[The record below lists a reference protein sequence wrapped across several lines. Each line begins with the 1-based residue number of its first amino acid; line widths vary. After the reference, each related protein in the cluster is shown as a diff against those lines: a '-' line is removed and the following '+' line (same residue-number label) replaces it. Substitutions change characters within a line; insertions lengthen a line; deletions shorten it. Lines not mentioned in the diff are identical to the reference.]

1 MSTNKAWCS
10 WSLPKHRAALAS
22 VHWVWHSLSKLS
34 VPNLQI
40 SDLLLHFAL
49 PSPHDCGCSGAG
61 RASVAAGPGAG
72 CVGAA
77 VGTESGNFATPAG
90 VGSLLNYPQRL
101 FAEASRSLL
110 GKCCLGRRVVP
121 WNSIL
126 DVMHKSVSIWSIRNM
141 LKRHN
146 FLNLALEPW
155 RAWTLNRRLTPPQEL
170 FEVCMERSSI
180 VQYLYVFVSP
190 SAGML
195 IRHCLQGAAVRAACQ
210 AKFLNTLATLDA
222 KKHYDIHRNASLVKM
237 HLCLRWVLE
246 ARTHKHTLELADSVR
261 FSLPIYLCHF
271 ESKTFWAIACQARSF
286 DPSTWDAK
294 VQRNSLPSWARED
307 WTAALATGIEAYWSI
322 TSADSCRKN
331 SAESVP
337 GKF

>member
-180 VQYLYVFVSP
+180 VQYLYVIICFSQRWNADSSLFARCCCPRSVPSQVSEHISHVGCKETLWHSP
-190 SAGML
+190 K
-195 IRHCLQGAAVRAACQ
+195 CFACQ
-210 AKFLNTLATLDA
+210 DAFVFAVSSRGTHSQTHTGTGRFCSIQFAYLLVSFWVQNFLSD
-222 KKHYDIHRNASLVKM
+222 
-237 HLCLRWVLE
+237 C
-246 ARTHKHTLELADSVR
+246 
-261 FSLPIYLCHF
+261 
-271 ESKTFWAIACQARSF
+271 
-286 DPSTWDAK
+286 
-294 VQRNSLPSWARED
+294 LPS
-307 WTAALATGIEAYWSI
+307 
-322 TSADSCRKN
+322 
-331 SAESVP
+331 
-337 GKF
+337 